1 MPIIISGFSQNTTI
15 NTKAKANIPTIKS
28 AGIGGGI
35 GLLGGTLLGSPILG
49 LIVGSGIG
57 YAQKSEKAKKYL
69 FGDEQKDGV
78 IPKELQ
84 KLIKDKYPNL
94 IAGGILGTLI
104 GPFGL
109 VGNLAVGSALGL
121 ASSTEG
127 FHTFLFGDPNDPD
140 NNGLAGKIHDK
151 IINNG
156 CKVLSLK

>member
-1 MPIIISGFSQNTTI
+1 M
-15 NTKAKANIPTIKS
+15 
-28 AGIGGGI
+28 
-35 GLLGGTLLGSPILG
+35 
-49 LIVGSGIG
+49 
-57 YAQKSEKAKKYL
+57 
-69 FGDEQKDGV
+69 
-78 IPKELQ
+78 Q

-127 FHTFLFGDPNDPD
+127 FHTFLFGDPNDPN

-151 IINNG
+151 IINNLDDIFHNMG
-156 CKVLSLK
+156 NAISGGIRRLGKRISRRISKYTISHLYSFVKRYLEFFLNNICLSWKYMPFIVPAQ